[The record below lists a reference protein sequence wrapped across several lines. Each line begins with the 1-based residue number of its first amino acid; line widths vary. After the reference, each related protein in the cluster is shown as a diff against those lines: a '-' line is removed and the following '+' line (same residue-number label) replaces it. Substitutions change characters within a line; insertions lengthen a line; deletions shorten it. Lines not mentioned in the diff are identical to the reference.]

1 MAGRLG
7 AGGTPPGDDPTGDS
21 PPVAGSHPSPP
32 ERRRRSLLTILVV
45 GTLVGCLMVGGG
57 LVWWGSRSSVD
68 HTPAPLPA
76 HTFAVSPQRAVLLAR
91 SSLPAKDA
99 STAAL
104 ADQHHGSTRQTREVA
119 ATSAVPLRGVP
130 DQIAIPAIGA
140 RAPLV
145 PETVAAGQMVIPSDP
160 KIVGWLDTT
169 AGVDASHGTTVVA
182 GHINMNGVEGALS
195 RLSDVAPGD
204 VIVTT
209 GANGRPRLWAVYRV
223 AVNLKANLPQE
234 IFDQSGPR
242 RLVVVTCAGAVVF
255 QDGEYTYLDNVR
267 VYAAPVT
274 SRAN

>member
-1 MAGRLG
+1 MAGRQG
-7 AGGTPPGDDPTGDS
+7 AGGTPPGEDATGDS
-21 PPVAGSHPSPP
+21 SPAGSHPSPP
-32 ERRRRSLLTILVV
+32 ARRRRPLLTILAV
-45 GTLVGCLMVGGG
+45 GTLVGCLVVGGG
-57 LVWWGSRSSVD
+57 LVWWGSRPSVD

-91 SSLPAKDA
+91 SSLPSKDA

-104 ADQHHGSTRQTREVA
+104 ADKHHGSTGQAREVA
-119 ATSAVPLRGVP
+119 ATSAVRLRGIA

-169 AGVDASHGTTVVA
+169 AGVDAALGTTVVA

-195 RLSDVAPGD
+195 QLSDVAPGD

-209 GANGRPRLWAVYRV
+209 GPNGRPRLWAVYRV

-255 QDGEYTYLDNVR
+255 EGGEYTYLDNVR

-274 SRAN
+274 SRAQ